1 MTAII
6 IACTSIA
13 GAGLLTALISVAF
26 FIHAKTLKEK
36 CTAQTTGTVI
46 EHKFNRTNES
56 GVSFTP
62 IVEFMVNGRIY
73 KAHRHYRGL
82 AVKRIT
88 NPAASQQ
95 DSFFISE
102 KDVFHINT
110 VGKSYNY
117 KAMAEEAWP
126 LGSRLPVLYDPAKPK
141 RAFVEKVVT
150 LSNIVGIVLLSVGGG
165 LIVLAC
171 IFNFIFG

>member
-73 KAHRHYRGL
+73 KARRYYRGL

-88 NPAASQQ
+88 KSDIQQ
-95 DSFFISE
+95 QESFYISD
-102 KDVFHINT
+102 KDVFHLNL
-110 VGKSYNY
+110 VGSAHNY
-117 KAMAEEAWP
+117 RMMAEETWP
-126 LGSRLPVLYDPAKPK
+126 VGSEQTVLYDPAKPK
-141 RAFVEKVVT
+141 RAFVDKVVT
-150 LSNIVGIVLLSVGGG
+150 VSDVVGIVLLCVGG
-165 LIVLAC
+165 VLMLLAGV
-171 IFNFIFG
+171 FYLIFG